1 MGTGQRTVNGGS
13 GHGKVNQHQEV
24 SGSVRKWATDTSP
37 FLRNSIRAA
46 VEAEAK
52 PGRKTVA
59 TCSCSLMNSHSG
71 FANIL
76 SRVATRSQIPIGTDS
91 ENTIF
96 ALF

>member
-1 MGTGQRTVNGGS
+1 MDTGQRTVNGGS

-71 FANIL
+71 LANIPRMSLKL
-76 SRVATRSQIPIGTDS
+76 SRINAKYLTDPV
-91 ENTIF
+91 
-96 ALF
+96 